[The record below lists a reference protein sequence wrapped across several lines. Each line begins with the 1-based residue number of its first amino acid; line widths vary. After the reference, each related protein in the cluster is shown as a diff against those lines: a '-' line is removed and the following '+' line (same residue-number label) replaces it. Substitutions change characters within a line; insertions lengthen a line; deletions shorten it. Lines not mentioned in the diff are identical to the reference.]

1 VEIMSKTKTTMKA
14 IKNNWSKVYM
24 CGYCDLQ
31 YIMKYNEPAFYNSG
45 IYGWNCDVYVD
56 YARDIAITTGY
67 RGIGQRIEE
76 SIIKKYS
83 DAAKKITE
91 NTFNSP
97 YEDIKKALD
106 ENVEAFYKELNQ

>member
-1 VEIMSKTKTTMKA
+1 MSKTKTTIKA
-14 IKNNWSKVYM
+14 IRNNWSKVYM

-67 RGIGQRIEE
+67 REMIGKRIDET
-76 SIIKKYS
+76 IIKKYS
-83 DAAKKITE
+83 DLAKEISE
-91 NTFNSP
+91 NTFNIP
-97 YEDIKKALD
+97 YEEIKMALD
-106 ENVEAFYKELNQ
+106 KNVEEFFEELNK